1 MTQLFDTL
9 GFIEASAVRAGAG
22 GGAAAHDEAVTP
34 ADGAAVSLEQ
44 VGKVFATPRGQAAAL
59 RDVTLDVRRGE
70 VFGIIG
76 RSGAGKSTLLRLLN
90 GLERPSSGRVR
101 VQGVDVGALDED
113 GLVALRRRTGMV
125 FQHFNLLSAK
135 TVFENVALPL
145 KIAGVPKAERARKV
159 DALLDLVGL
168 AAKRDAYPA
177 SLSGGQKQRVGIAR
191 ALVHDPEVLLCDEA
205 TSALDPETTQSIL
218 ALLADINRRLGLT
231 IVLITHEMEV
241 IRAVCDT
248 VAVIEQGEVVETGP
262 VWRVFGD
269 PRHGATRAL
278 LSTLQHDLPA
288 ELAARVRPLPE
299 QSALPDGARIVL
311 DVRYTGESGG
321 EPDVGALAAA
331 LGGSVRFLHGG
342 IESIQ
347 GHAQGRLVIAA
358 TPRADDAGAS
368 AAHGA
373 AVAALLERA
382 RRHANHAEVLGYV

>member
-9 GFIEASAVRAGAG
+9 GFIDASAVRAGAAARDAH
-22 GGAAAHDEAVTP
+22 GAHREAATRAEV
-34 ADGAAVSLEQ
+34 AAVSLVH
-44 VGKVFATPRGQAAAL
+44 VGKVFATPRGHAAAL

-76 RSGAGKSTLLRLLN
+76 RSGAGKSTLLRLVN
-90 GLERPSSGRVR
+90 GLERPTSGSVR

-145 KIAGVPKAERARKV
+145 KIAGVPKAERTRKV

-278 LSTLQHDLPA
+278 LSTLVHDLPA
-288 ELAARVRPLPE
+288 ELAARVQPLPE
-299 QSALPDGARIVL
+299 QAALPDGAQVVL

-342 IESIQ
+342 IERIQ

-358 TPRADDAGAS
+358 SPGQS
-368 AAHGA
+368 LAHGG

>member
-9 GFIEASAVRAGAG
+9 GFVDASAARADT
-22 GGAAAHDEAVTP
+22 AATTHEAAVAQ
-34 ADGAAVSLEQ
+34 ADGVAVSLEQ
-44 VGKVFATPRGQAAAL
+44 VGKVFATPRGHAAAL

-76 RSGAGKSTLLRLLN
+76 RSGAGKSTLLRLVN

-145 KIAGVPKAERARKV
+145 KIAGVPKAERVRKV
-159 DALLDLVGL
+159 DALLELVGL
-168 AAKRDAYPA
+168 TAKRDAYPA

-191 ALVHDPEVLLCDEA
+191 SLVHDPEVLLCDEA

-248 VAVIEQGEVVETGP
+248 VAVIEQGEVVETGA
-262 VWRVFGD
+262 VWRVFGA

-278 LSTLQHDLPA
+278 LSTLVHDLPA
-288 ELAARVRPLPE
+288 ELAARVQPLPE
-299 QSALPDGARIVL
+299 QAGLPDGAQVVL

-342 IESIQ
+342 IERIQ

-358 TPRADDAGAS
+358 SPRADEAGQSS
-368 AAHGA
+368 ARGD

>member
-1 MTQLFDTL
+1 MTQWFDPP
-9 GFIEASAVRAGAG
+9 GFIDATAARASANAHAAAADEAGAI
-22 GGAAAHDEAVTP
+22 A
-34 ADGAAVSLEQ
+34 AAVSFDR
-44 VGKVFATPRGQAAAL
+44 VGKVFATPRGHAAAL

-76 RSGAGKSTLLRLLN
+76 RSGAGQSTLLRHVN
-90 GLERPSSGRVR
+90 GRERASSGRAR
-101 VQGVDVGALDED
+101 VHGVEVGTLDAD

-145 KIAGVPKAERARKV
+145 KIAGVPKAERVRKV
-159 DALLDLVGL
+159 DALLELVGL

-248 VAVIEQGEVVETGP
+248 VAVIEQGEVVETGA
-262 VWRVFGD
+262 VWRVFGK

-278 LSTLQHDLPA
+278 LSTLVPDLPA
-288 ELAARVRPLPE
+288 ELAARVQPLPE
-299 QSALPDGARIVL
+299 HAALPDGAQIVL
-311 DVRYTGESGG
+311 DIRYTGESAG
-321 EPDVGALAAA
+321 EPDLGALAAA
-331 LGGSVRFLHGG
+331 LGGAVRFLHGG
-342 IESIQ
+342 IERIQ

-358 TPRADDAGAS
+358 QPRAAEPGEPPAGPRT
-368 AAHGA
+368 
-373 AVAALLERA
+373 VAALLERA
-382 RRHANHAEVLGYV
+382 HRHANHAEVLGYV